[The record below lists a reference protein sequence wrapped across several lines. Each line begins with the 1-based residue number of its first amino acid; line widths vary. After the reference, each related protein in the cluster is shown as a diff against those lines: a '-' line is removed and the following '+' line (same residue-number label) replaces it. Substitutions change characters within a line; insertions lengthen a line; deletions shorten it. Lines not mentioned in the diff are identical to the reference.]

1 LYAETKHLLIRDPV
15 LEDWRG
21 AYNFL
26 ADSEVMRWIHLGP
39 KPFSEEQSRK
49 WIEDLIFYNSQL
61 PRDSHN
67 SVIEERETHQII
79 GWIGIGKPS
88 PHRLEI
94 GDLDFGYALARTY
107 WSKGYMTEALQAV
120 LAFAFK
126 ELDANRVF
134 AICEIQNIGSFR
146 VMEKAGMKR
155 QQQFI
160 EYDSNNA
167 HYRTMFLYAFSKV
180 DWQMN
185 SLPPP

>member
-1 LYAETKHLLIRDPV
+1 MYCETEHLLIRDPV

-21 AYNFL
+21 AHSFL
-26 ADSEVMRWIHLGP
+26 ADPEVMRWIHLGP
-39 KPFSEEQSRK
+39 KPFNEEQSQK
-49 WIEDLIFYNSQL
+49 WIADLIFYNNQQ

-67 SVIEERETHQII
+67 CLIEERATHQII

-94 GDLDFGYALARTY
+94 GDLDFGYALAQAH
-107 WSKGYMTEALQAV
+107 WGKGYMTGALQAV

-134 AICEIQNIGSFR
+134 AICEIQNRGSFR

-160 EYDSNNA
+160 EYDA
-167 HYRTMFLYAFSKV
+167 DKARDKTMFLYTLSKV
-180 DWQMN
+180 EWQIN
-185 SLPPP
+185 TLPPP